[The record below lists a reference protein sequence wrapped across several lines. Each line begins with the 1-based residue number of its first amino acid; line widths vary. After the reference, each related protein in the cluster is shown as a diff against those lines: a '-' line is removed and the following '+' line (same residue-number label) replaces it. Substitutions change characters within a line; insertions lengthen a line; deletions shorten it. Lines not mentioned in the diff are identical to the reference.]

1 MRTGRLGR
9 VLGAATL
16 VAGIATAGSAV
27 VLSGAGAAVAGTGGG
42 GGGGGGDEPSYTC
55 TGGNIPPDTYE
66 SLDVTGVCTIS
77 TGNVTVE
84 KNVTVEPGALLDNG
98 TPGDPASSPTVAGQL
113 YVGGNVKVGKG
124 AVLILGCSPNSSCGG
139 ASPPPPGPGIS
150 SAHIRGNVSAFQA
163 LGVVIHSSSIGGN
176 FTDIGGGGGTG
187 VCAPP
192 APAPW
197 SQDPGLTGI
206 PPYTDI
212 EDASI
217 GGNYTVAGVSSCW
230 LGSLRNL
237 IRGSATFIGNTFGDP
252 DAMEIGNNLISQN
265 FSCYKNKPAPQF
277 GDGASSD
284 LVGGWASGQCGFNV
298 VLNNP
303 AAEALAGTTPPTP
316 GVGVEQHFT
325 VSTHHLKTYT
335 GTHTESSTPVFA
347 LPPVTT
353 SAGNMINAA
362 IYNFTLAGNGLVGT
376 GTFPPGGTPGQSP
389 GETVL
394 STTFPNGNTT
404 FTAFDTCDKCSFAGQ
419 SGSVSLRAYGTVNQK
434 GFTYGTFLITS
445 NGTVLP
451 TSTSP
456 VPGLATV
463 VGYGSFWG
471 SGNTVHLIEHL
482 GFG

>member
-42 GGGGGGDEPSYTC
+42 GGGGDEPSYTC
-55 TGGNIPPDTYE
+55 TGGNIPPGTYE
-66 SLDVTGVCTIS
+66 SLDVTGVCFTPF
-77 TGNVTVE
+77 GNVKVEHNVTVGA
-84 KNVTVEPGALLDNG
+84 GALLDNG
-98 TPGDPASSPTVAGQL
+98 IPGDPATSPTVSAQL
-113 YVGGNVKVGKG
+113 YVGGNIKVGKG
-124 AVLILGCSPNSSCGG
+124 AVLILGCSPNSSCSGG
-139 ASPPPPGPGIS
+139 SPPPPGPGIS
-150 SAHIRGNVSAFQA
+150 SAHVKGNVTASQA
-163 LGVVIHSSSIGGN
+163 LAVVIHSSSIGGN

-187 VCAPP
+187 SCAPP

-197 SQDPGLTGI
+197 SEDPNLTGI
-206 PPYTDI
+206 PPYTDS
-212 EDASI
+212 EDATI
-217 GGNYTVAGVSSCW
+217 GGNYTVVGVSSCW
-230 LGSLRNL
+230 LGTLRNQ

-265 FSCYKNKPAPQF
+265 FTCFKNNPAPQF

-284 LVGGWASGQCGFNV
+284 LVAGWASGQCGFNV

-303 AAEALAGTTPPTP
+303 ATEAIESSGGT
-316 GVGVEQHFT
+316 GVGVLQHFT
-325 VSTHHLKTYT
+325 VSTRHLKTYF

-353 SAGNMINAA
+353 YAGNTINAA

-394 STTFPNGNTT
+394 STTFPNGDTS
-404 FTAFDTCDKCSFAGQ
+404 FTALDTCDKCSFAGQ
-419 SGSVSLRAYGTVNQK
+419 NGSVSLRAYGTVDKK

-451 TSTSP
+451 NSTSP